1 MTATV
6 SIALCTYNG
15 EKFLDLQLESLRH
28 QTVAPDELIVCDDA
42 SSDRSVE
49 IVEAFA
55 RRVSFP
61 VRLFRNARN
70 LGYVKNFEQAISH
83 CTQDLV
89 FLCDQDDLWDARK
102 IEIIQNVFQS
112 EPEVGLSLHD
122 FVRIDAQGGPFDS
135 GLELYGERQVP
146 SSDLP
151 DEVRQHSILP
161 FMQPYPRAWCGCMM
175 AFRRSFLEVILPI
188 FPGKGH
194 DDWILKT
201 LAPLTQTRFHGLP
214 LVRYRIH
221 TANANS
227 DEVGH
232 TAWAIFIRKLRRRI
246 YNVRMGYSKKNFY
259 RAVLARLAASG
270 RDIKHPQLLA
280 LYRRFA

>member
-102 IEIIQNVFQS
+102 IEI
-112 EPEVGLSLHD
+112 LSL
-122 FVRIDAQGGPFDS
+122 
-135 GLELYGERQVP
+135 Y
-146 SSDLP
+146 
-151 DEVRQHSILP
+151 
-161 FMQPYPRAWCGCMM
+161 
-175 AFRRSFLEVILPI
+175 
-188 FPGKGH
+188 
-194 DDWILKT
+194 
-201 LAPLTQTRFHGLP
+201 
-214 LVRYRIH
+214 
-221 TANANS
+221 
-227 DEVGH
+227 
-232 TAWAIFIRKLRRRI
+232 LR
-246 YNVRMGYSKKNFY
+246 
-259 RAVLARLAASG
+259 
-270 RDIKHPQLLA
+270 
-280 LYRRFA
+280 